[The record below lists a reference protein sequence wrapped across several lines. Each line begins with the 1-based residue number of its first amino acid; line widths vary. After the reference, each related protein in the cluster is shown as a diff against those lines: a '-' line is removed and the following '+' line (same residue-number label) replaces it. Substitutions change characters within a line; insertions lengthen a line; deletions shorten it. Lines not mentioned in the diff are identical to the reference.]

1 LLIVR
6 VGFENKGYEELGAST
21 SRMGKPGKTNRVGPY
36 RYT

>member
-21 SRMGKPGKTNRVGPY
+21 SRMGKPGKPIG
-36 RYT
+36 